1 MQMPH
6 EMVDMVEFEAT
17 WSRLERVVDL
27 LQDEMRMC
35 LEASN
40 GPSWPMMHLKQL
52 NQRAEELQSLVDM
65 ANSQKQKSDIYASY
79 ETYMLRKELKDAK
92 II

>member
-1 MQMPH
+1 MSH
-6 EMVDMVEFEAT
+6 EMVEFEAT
-17 WSRLERVVDL
+17 WSRLERAVDL

-52 NQRAEELQSLVDM
+52 NQRIEEVSNLITM
-65 ANSQKQKSDIYASY
+65 MRNNSGTNVTRITNSPD
-79 ETYMLRKELKDAK
+79 
-92 II
+92 